1 MATSNTPPAL
11 TQPDTA
17 RKLRWYNIALL
28 AFTTVWSLNNV
39 FNNYA
44 TEGITVIFS
53 WILIMVLYFVPYS
66 LIVGQLGAT
75 FKDSDGG
82 VSSWVKALSTNK
94 LAYFAAWTYWIVHI
108 PYLSQKPQIIM
119 IGFGWL
125 FNGNGDFVTDTSS
138 TVVQIITL
146 VIFLAFLFLAMR
158 GTNIISSLG
167 SIAGICMFI
176 MSLLFII
183 LGVSAPFMRG
193 IEVATQGMD
202 QLSTYV
208 PKFGFSYLTTLSML
222 IFAVGGAEKISP
234 YINKTKNPT
243 KEFPL
248 GMIVL
253 AIMVAISAVLG
264 SFAMGILFDSNHIP
278 ADLMSNGAYSAFLS
292 LGEYYGLGKALMFV
306 YAAVNI
312 ITNAAALTISID
324 APLRVLLDDADPT
337 YVPKKLMKK
346 NKRDI
351 PVNGYKLTAL
361 LVSILIII
369 PGLGIKGLNNMYVWL
384 INLNSIVMPMRYI
397 WVFVAY
403 ILLIRQA
410 TKFHSDYV
418 FIKND
423 KLALVVGTWCL
434 LFTAFACLLG
444 VVPKSAISSSDW
456 WFQLILNIA
465 TPIIF
470 ILLGLIL
477 PRFAKKD
484 LALEK
489 H

>member
-11 TQPDTA
+11 AQPDTA

-125 FNGNGDFVTDTSS
+125 FNGNGDFVADTSS

-202 QLSTYV
+202 QLST
-208 PKFGFSYLTTLSML
+208 MC
-222 IFAVGGAEKISP
+222 
-234 YINKTKNPT
+234 
-243 KEFPL
+243 
-248 GMIVL
+248 
-253 AIMVAISAVLG
+253 
-264 SFAMGILFDSNHIP
+264 
-278 ADLMSNGAYSAFLS
+278 LS
-292 LGEYYGLGKALMFV
+292 L
-306 YAAVNI
+306 
-312 ITNAAALTISID
+312 
-324 APLRVLLDDADPT
+324 
-337 YVPKKLMKK
+337 
-346 NKRDI
+346 
-351 PVNGYKLTAL
+351 
-361 LVSILIII
+361 VS
-369 PGLGIKGLNNMYVWL
+369 
-384 INLNSIVMPMRYI
+384 
-397 WVFVAY
+397 
-403 ILLIRQA
+403 A
-410 TKFHSDYV
+410 T
-418 FIKND
+418 
-423 KLALVVGTWCL
+423 
-434 LFTAFACLLG
+434 
-444 VVPKSAISSSDW
+444 
-456 WFQLILNIA
+456 
-465 TPIIF
+465 
-470 ILLGLIL
+470 
-477 PRFAKKD
+477 
-484 LALEK
+484 
-489 H
+489 